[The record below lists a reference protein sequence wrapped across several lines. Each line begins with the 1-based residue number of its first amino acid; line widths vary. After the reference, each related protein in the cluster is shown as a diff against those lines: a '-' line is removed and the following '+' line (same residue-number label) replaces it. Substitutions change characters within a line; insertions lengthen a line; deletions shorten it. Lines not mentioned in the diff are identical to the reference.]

1 MFNSLQLST
10 SDCIQVAG
18 LIASLVVSLIAI
30 IISVLTLKQ
39 NSKMIEESTRPN
51 IVIYNDIVSAD
62 SPIQYL
68 IMRNFGNSSATIID
82 LHLLYTGD
90 PKYSK
95 TLFSHM
101 KGQVIAPG
109 QSYSTAF
116 KFDDYST
123 VIEAKVSYVSEA
135 GKKYSSVFHIHQ
147 MAFTDNAHAKSSPRS
162 SDEALKIIAAS
173 FQDFLRSRL

>member
-1 MFNSLQLST
+1 MLSSLRFT
-10 SDCIQVAG
+10 SGDTRG
-18 LIASLVVSLIAI
+18 
-30 IISVLTLKQ
+30 
-39 NSKMIEESTRPN
+39 TRPPPGFEPGYARAEDTKWYAYAPAAFT
-51 IVIYNDIVSAD
+51 IGMDGIYNDIVSAD